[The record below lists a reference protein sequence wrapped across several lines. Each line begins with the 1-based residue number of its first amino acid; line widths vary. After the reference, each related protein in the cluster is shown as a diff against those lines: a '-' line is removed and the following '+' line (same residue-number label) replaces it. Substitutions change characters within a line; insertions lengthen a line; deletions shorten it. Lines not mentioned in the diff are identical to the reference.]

1 MLTLTP
7 LIRVCYGSKVDSLL
21 SAVLKDQEIEERVAI
36 EISEQP
42 EIDASLLNS
51 LRDPFR

>member
-7 LIRVCYGSKVDSLL
+7 LIRVCYGSKVDRLL
-21 SAVLKDQEIEERVAI
+21 NAVLKDQEIEERVAI

-42 EIDASLLNS
+42 EIDTAKLNS
-51 LRDPFR
+51 FRDPFR